1 MSSINQIFDLS
12 PRQGIIKRPTVGL
25 SSHRKNAKIIRTSSD
40 LLLAVS
46 VEGAFPVV
54 KFLVPPLLDADLS
67 FVLLHGVFEESGGR
81 FLLLQFVVDRYQRL
95 KHLGTPVPITH
106 QFNCFVLQS
115 QMHGKDFEWSFQEDG
130 EGFLGERFFGRKI
143 FGGRILS
150 GRIHLGRIIWERI
163 FWKGFFGKDFLGKDI
178 FE

>member
-1 MSSINQIFDLS
+1 MSSINQIFNSS

-95 KHLGTPVPITH
+95 EHLGTRVPITH

-115 QMHGKDFEWSFQEDG
+115 QMHGKDFERSFQ
-130 EGFLGERFFGRKI
+130 RRR
-143 FGGRILS
+143 GRISWGKIL
-150 GRIHLGRIIWERI
+150 WKKN
-163 FWKGFFGKDFLGKDI
+163 FWGKNSFGKDSFGKNHLGKNI
-178 FE
+178 LERVFWQRFFREGYF